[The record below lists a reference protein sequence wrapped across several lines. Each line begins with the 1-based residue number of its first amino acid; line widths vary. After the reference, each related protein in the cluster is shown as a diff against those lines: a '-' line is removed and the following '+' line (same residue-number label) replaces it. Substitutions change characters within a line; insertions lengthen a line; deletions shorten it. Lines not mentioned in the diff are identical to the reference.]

1 MKRIKPILSAV
12 LALALVLSMLTVPA
26 FADETGYEPANS
38 YVLNFNGVYEGCKW
52 QYFSPYWPAFT
63 YDGSA
68 DYTQSISFTLYNT
81 VSGEGFPTYCT
92 DLIVGLDNGS
102 NFRRLNL
109 EDSTYAAGAA
119 GLLRSVMLKGFP
131 NVTAEEL
138 GEAAGVEGLT
148 VGEAVAATQAA
159 VWKAAHGER
168 VTFTDFCDTID
179 VEWSPT
185 ATEHFDQCYAEIENG
200 YAAAENEVL
209 IEANIE
215 KVFHYLVNLEPT
227 APQEAAVSSAAFQS
241 WSSPVL
247 SKKADGTY
255 EIRVEAVVNVTMSA
269 ADTLTLSAV
278 LENDSTYF
286 AAVALEN
293 GINTKT
299 LVIDNVPAAAAK
311 GGVKLAIDGL
321 QTVSDVFL
329 FDAEGGRGESQ
340 SLIGMDDS
348 QLPVHAEVTADFERV
363 LHFYKTTK
371 VANTQGG
378 YDRLPLEGIEFD
390 IWLAAEMDDYLS
402 GAVTLPE
409 AADFRPAGLP
419 DYTVR
424 TDADGRGSFSLTKN
438 GMPDGVYLV
447 VEREHPAISAPVAPF
462 YVILP
467 ATGADGSGWE
477 YEVTVQPKNEIK
489 GDVDI
494 EKDVISVGRD
504 EAGVDAYKAHT
515 WIIGTTIPVDLGM
528 GKSYVISDTLD
539 NRLDFLGNVRV
550 QVESANDNTVVPI
563 VLVQDAD
570 YVLTVTDNDSRAAG
584 KPSDSFTVSLTKAG
598 MKKVADAVGEHYADY
613 MIRVYF
619 DAQINANAEM
629 GEEIPNQAEL
639 DYTNSVGFDFAVESD
654 IPKVYTGGANLLK
667 VDGDD
672 EKTTLS
678 GAEFKVYRPATE
690 EEVADESVE
699 KVWLEG
705 IGTPVVAV
713 SFFDNDTFDGD
724 KVTVVTSGADGKVAI
739 CGLAY
744 GTYYLVETKAPAG
757 YNLLTGPVE
766 LVIDAASHLEANA
779 VTVINRSGVELP
791 DTGGVGTV
799 IFTVTGLGLMAA
811 AGTLLVLKKRR
822 ASAE

>member
-1 MKRIKPILSAV
+1 MKRIKPILSVV
-12 LALALVLSMLTVPA
+12 LCFALALSMLTVPA
-26 FADETGYEPANS
+26 FADETGYEPTNS
-38 YVLNFNGVYEGCKW
+38 YALNYNGVYEGSKW

-63 YDGSA
+63 YDGAA

-81 VSGEGFPTYCT
+81 VSGKGFPTYCT
-92 DLIVGLDNGS
+92 DLIVGLDSDS

-119 GLLRSVMLKGFP
+119 GLLRSVMIKGFP

-138 GEAAGVEGLT
+138 GRAAGVTGLT

-179 VEWSPT
+179 VEWTPS
-185 ATEHFDQCYAEIENG
+185 ATEHYDACYAEIENG
-200 YAAAENEVL
+200 YAAAANEAL
-209 IEANIE
+209 IEAHIE
-215 KVFHYLVNLEPT
+215 KAYNYLVNLEPT
-227 APQEAAVSSAAFQS
+227 APQEIAVSAAAFQS

-247 SKKADGTY
+247 SKNADGTY
-255 EIRVEAVVNVTMSA
+255 QIRVEAVVDVQMSA
-269 ADTLTLSAV
+269 ADALTLSAV
-278 LENDSTYF
+278 LENDSAYYTS
-286 AAVALEN
+286 VALEN
-293 GINTKT
+293 GTNTRT
-299 LVIDNVPAAAAK
+299 LVIDKVPAAAAK
-311 GGVKLAIDGL
+311 GRVKLAIDGV

-329 FDAEGGRGESQ
+329 FDAEGERGTSQ
-340 SLIGMDDS
+340 SLIGMDNS
-348 QLPVHAEVTADFERV
+348 QLPVHAEVTADFERA

-378 YDRLPLEGIEFD
+378 YDRVPLEGIDFD
-390 IWLAAEMDDYLS
+390 IWLAAEMEEYLS
-402 GAVTLPE
+402 GAVVLPE
-409 AADFRPAGLP
+409 AAEFQPAGLP
-419 DYTVR
+419 DYTVK

-447 VEREHPAISAPVAPF
+447 VERAHPAISAPVAPF

-467 ATGADGSGWE
+467 ATSADGSGWE

-494 EKDVISVGRD
+494 EKDVISIGND
-504 EAGVDAYKAHT
+504 EASVDAYKAHT
-515 WIIGTTIPVDLGM
+515 WIIGATVPVDIGM
-528 GKSYVISDTLD
+528 GKSYVISDAMD
-539 NRLDFLGNVRV
+539 NRLDFLGNVKV
-550 QVESANDNTVVPI
+550 QVESANDNTVAPV
-563 VLVQDAD
+563 VLVQDTD
-570 YVLTVTDNDSRAAG
+570 YVLTVTDNDSLAEG
-584 KPSDSFTVSLTKAG
+584 KPSDAFTVALTRAG
-598 MKKVADAVGEHYADY
+598 MEKVAGAVGEDYADY
-613 MIRVYF
+613 MVRVYF

-639 DYTNSVGFDFAVESD
+639 DYTNSVGFDFDVESD
-654 IPKVYTGGANLLK
+654 IPKVYTGGAGLLK

-690 EEVADESVE
+690 EEAADENVE
-699 KVWLEG
+699 KTWLEG
-705 IGTPVVAV
+705 ISVPVVEV
-713 SFFDNDTFDGD
+713 SFFDNAGFLGD

-766 LVIDAASHLEANA
+766 LVIDATSHTADRVVQVL
-779 VTVINRSGVELP
+779 NRSGVELP

-799 IFTVTGLGLMAA
+799 IFTVTGLALMAA
-811 AGTLLVLKKRR
+811 AGVLLVMKKRR